1 VRYRSRIN
9 VFFFPFFFFF
19 FFNYY
24 FLFLNDQN
32 EFTII
37 SFLFWGPRLAAH
49 CIRPFLITELQA
61 SSAFSTSRSIFS
73 NVLNFRIRTKGK
85 DKRERERERAR
96 QNRKEHVLLAV
107 SSFKQR
113 RAFRR
118 HMGCCLL
125 LQKAQ
130 EGSG

>member
-1 VRYRSRIN
+1 M
-9 VFFFPFFFFF
+9 FFFFF
-19 FFNYY
+19 FFFFFIIII

-85 DKRERERERAR
+85 DKRERERAR